1 MDKYE
6 NTRREG
12 IFTLSKGKLNSLS
25 KTKKIIIAVSLTF
38 ATSSVVSGL
47 LIARAAN
54 NLKEISPTATTIL
67 YDDAGTEIGTIHAVE
82 DRRPVKLSQIPK
94 DLQNAFIATE
104 DNRFYQHHGVDF
116 KGIARALYTN
126 ITGNQVAE
134 GGSTITQQLAKNA
147 YLTQERTITRKI
159 QEAMLAVFLEY
170 KYSKDE
176 ILEMYLNQIYF
187 GRGAYGV
194 EVAAQTYFNK
204 DVKDLDLN
212 ECAMLAGIPKSPNYF
227 SPLNNYQAAMDR
239 KVIVLDQMQK
249 YNYISPT
256 TANELKKTDL
266 VLKKEEKE
274 SKFASYFINYVTE
287 KLVEAYGED
296 AVFKKGLKVY
306 TTLNSNMQKLGE
318 QQIQGIYVSRSG
330 KVAQP
335 QGALVSIE
343 PKTGKIKAM
352 VGGRGTDDFNRATLA
367 ERQPGSSFKPFVFV
381 TALMQGYTPDSI
393 IQDSPISFGGW
404 SPQNYGRSFSGA
416 VTMRTVAIRSL
427 NVPTIRL
434 ANDIGIEN
442 VLDTAT
448 KLGITSFV
456 ETDKTLPASIGGLT
470 NGVIPLDM
478 ATAYAT
484 FANDGIKNSPIC
496 FDKVIDINS
505 NKELALPIQEQTRVI
520 DSENTRLLTSMLKDV
535 VTRGTGTHANIG
547 RDAAGKTGTTD
558 NYKDAW
564 FCGYTPDLATV
575 VWLGNDDGVSLPGI
589 TGGNLPAE
597 IWGRYMQRALDNVS
611 ASSFETADYKA
622 EHIEQKKSSEP
633 VKDDEKH
640 EVTKKETHTE
650 SSSNTSESTSQKQNA
665 YKQAVREEQPQRYE
679 QSAPQQSAPPPA
691 PPARREQPVPAQTPL
706 TPGENISKRR

>member
-1 MDKYE
+1 MDRYE
-6 NTRREG
+6 SKRREG
-12 IFTLSKGKLNSLS
+12 IVTLSKRKLNSLS

-38 ATSSVVSGL
+38 ATSSIVSGM
-47 LIARAAN
+47 LISKAAS
-54 NLKEISPTATTIL
+54 NLKEITPTATTIL

-104 DNRFYQHHGVDF
+104 DNRFYQHHGVDL

-239 KVIVLDQMQK
+239 KVVVLDQMQK

-318 QQIQGIYVSRSG
+318 QQIQGIYISRSG

-381 TALMQGYTPDSI
+381 TALMKGYTPDSI

-427 NVPTIRL
+427 NVPTIKL

-505 NKELALPIQEQTRVI
+505 NKELTLPIQEQTRVI
-520 DSENTRLLTSMLKDV
+520 DSENNRLLTSMLKDV

-597 IWGRYMQRALDNVS
+597 IWGRYMRRALDNVS
-611 ASSFETADYKA
+611 ASSFEKA
-622 EHIEQKKSSEP
+622 EPKEENIEHKSSEP

-640 EVTKKETHTE
+640 ETPKEEKKIE
-650 SSSNTSESTSQKQNA
+650 SNISSGSTSQQQNA
-665 YKQAVREEQPQRYE
+665 YKQSVREERHE
-679 QSAPQQSAPPPA
+679 QPA
-691 PPARREQPVPAQTPL
+691 PPQRVPEQPRREQPQPTPAQVPM